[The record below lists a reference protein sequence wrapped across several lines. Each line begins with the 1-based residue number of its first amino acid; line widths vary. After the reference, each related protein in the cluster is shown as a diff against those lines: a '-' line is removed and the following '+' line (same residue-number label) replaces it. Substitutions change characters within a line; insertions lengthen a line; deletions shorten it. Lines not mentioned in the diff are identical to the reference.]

1 MARKRGHGGGGHAN
15 HERWLLTYADLITL
29 LLIYFIVLFA
39 MSQIDVSKYHKM
51 ADAVSN
57 AFNIIPSQG
66 GAAESVLPP
75 GSKAVIPPVSPMYE
89 EEERTYKEVSKAVK
103 DAAAQLKASAS
114 FEVHEES
121 RGLVISI
128 ADTAIFTGGSAD
140 LKPEMRKALDTIG
153 AKLSTMHNRVH
164 IEGHSDDIPI
174 STPRYP
180 SNWELST
187 ARATNVLRYLS
198 DRGGLPPSR
207 LAASGYGE
215 HYPRVPNTSPENRAK
230 NRRVD
235 IVILRDT
242 KSAQEPQDRGMTGA
256 GATHGAGRADP
267 GANPGADH
275 GSGTGMDLG
284 AGTGIDLG
292 AGTGADHGAG
302 AGTTEGTQEY
312 GH

>member
-1 MARKRGHGGGGHAN
+1 MARKRGGHSGGGGHAS

-51 ADAVSN
+51 ADAMSN

-66 GAAESVLPP
+66 GAADSVLPP
-75 GSKAVIPPVSPMYE
+75 GSKAVIPPVAPMYE
-89 EEERTYKEVSKAVK
+89 EEERTYREVSKAVE
-103 DAAAQLKASAS
+103 DIARQLEASGS
-114 FEVHEES
+114 FEVHEEA

-128 ADTAIFTGGSAD
+128 ADTALFEPGSAD
-140 LKPEMRKALDTIG
+140 LKPGMRKALDAIG
-153 AKLSTMHNRVH
+153 AKIAGIPNRVH

-198 DRGGLPPSR
+198 ERAGVPPGR
-207 LAASGYGE
+207 LAAAGYGE

-235 IVILRDT
+235 IVILRST
-242 KSAQEPQDRGMTGA
+242 KVSQEPQDRVLAPGGGMA
-256 GATHGAGRADP
+256 GADAGNAGDAGDSGHADDAGHAGDTGVGLP
-267 GANPGADH
+267 G
-275 GSGTGMDLG
+275 
-284 AGTGIDLG
+284 
-292 AGTGADHGAG
+292 
-302 AGTTEGTQEY
+302 GTQEY